1 MSARRVIPARNV
13 DHRQIESFPYGKA
26 EYGQPLAE
34 DEDDSDAPLGAGL
47 STPEEDAR
55 RLASVDQQIY
65 EKLQQAQRDAEDVA
79 RKGYEEGFAAGEAEG
94 RQFGDSQYR
103 AHIQRLDG
111 CLRDISRS
119 LALNAAAGRDEI
131 LALALAVGEYLAGRE
146 IADGAAKAGP
156 LIDAILAAH
165 PFPGAQGEG
174 AVPVTV
180 HLNPRDLE
188 VLDPGAQPRPGVV
201 LREDPALSRGS
212 VRVEAADGVLDATL
226 ERRTALLMELV
237 QRFREGSE
245 PS

>member
-1 MSARRVIPARNV
+1 V
-13 DHRQIESFPYGKA
+13 DHRHIETFPYGTA
-26 EYGQPLAE
+26 HFDQPLAE
-34 DEDDSDAPLGAGL
+34 DEDDSDTPLAAGL
-47 STPEEDAR
+47 STPEEDAH

-65 EKLQQAQRDAEDVA
+65 EKLQQAQRDAEDIA
-79 RKGYEEGFAAGEAEG
+79 RRGYEEGFAAGEAEG

-111 CLRDISRS
+111 ALQDLSRS
-119 LALNAAAGRDEI
+119 LNLNAAAARDEV

-146 IADGAAKAGP
+146 LTEGTGPAGA
-156 LIDAILAAH
+156 LVDALLVAH
-165 PFPGAQGEG
+165 PFPGVRDEGEI
-174 AVPVTV
+174 PVTV

-188 VLDPGAQPRPGVV
+188 VLGTGVQPWPGVV
-201 LREDPALSRGS
+201 LREDPELSRGS

-237 QRFREGSE
+237 QQFRERSE